1 MKGGEK
7 MLGVA
12 MPNSSKMVTS
22 TVNNTNVS
30 NSNKT
35 DTSNDTKD
43 FTAVFEKQKSIL
55 DEKKAKDISKGPI
68 SKEELDKEDGLE
80 LSSDKTDRIM
90 EILSSI
96 SQLIFQ
102 IKIQAEHIAD
112 EDLDSI
118 KVELNNLFETLSDVI
133 SYEQLELFKETKL
146 DNIEELVAFIKDGI
160 GEINLE
166 VGEYVIA
173 QLNSLIDSAKEDY
186 SSITEEYVNFTA
198 VEQIPEKDFSN
209 EEIDEMDPEV
219 VGLKEDET
227 IERHNMDSQERIDTI
242 DKLTANRTFESEED
256 AQSTDLT
263 LDYQPVEVKV
273 ASNSMPHEL
282 QDANVDNEISREDVI
297 QQIVD
302 KIKLNLNED
311 KQEIEINLKPD
322 VLGKLTLR
330 MELKDGVMTAK
341 LVVDNFRTKE
351 LIESNLLQLK
361 EQIKDNG
368 LEIKTFEVFVGT
380 NQDFENQEKG
390 KFNHMLR
397 NNKKLRIKG
406 GFTEG
411 VQVYDDNLVTNS
423 KTVYHDGQLN
433 LFA

>member
-1 MKGGEK
+1 

-22 TVNNTNVS
+22 TVNNTNVA

-102 IKIQAEHIAD
+102 IKTQAEHITD

-118 KVELNNLFETLSDVI
+118 KVELNNLFKTLSDVI